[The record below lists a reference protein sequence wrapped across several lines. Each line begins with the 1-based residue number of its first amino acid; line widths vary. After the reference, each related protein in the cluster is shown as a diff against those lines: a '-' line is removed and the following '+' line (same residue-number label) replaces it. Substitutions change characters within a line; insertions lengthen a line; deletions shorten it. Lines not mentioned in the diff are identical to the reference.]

1 MYISKQDSCQRNDD
15 ISHAIWSVPAEDGG
29 SGILADGKRA
39 IGMATLVETFHIHF
53 RSSVCLQYEHG

>member
-29 SGILADGKRA
+29 SGILVDGKRA
-39 IGMATLVETFHIHF
+39 VGMAKLVETFHI
-53 RSSVCLQYEHG
+53 LL